1 MNEAQVNIDTF
12 EQARQTTR
20 RYAKTF
26 YFASH
31 ALPPDKRRASYALYA
46 FCRHVDNIAD
56 AADNSDE
63 ALKHLGGL
71 RSVLGEIY
79 GEDHALPGWRALQET
94 VTRYAIP
101 RKYFD
106 DLIAGVEMDL
116 VGFHCE
122 TFEDLHNYC
131 YHVASVVGLMM
142 TRILKPESEE
152 VLPYAADLGTGMQLT
167 NILRDIKEDHGMHRI
182 YLPAQEMREWG
193 VDETDLRDGVV
204 TAAFRRFM
212 QFQVARARE
221 FYAKA
226 DPGIE
231 MLPNDGS
238 RYCVRAMR
246 VLYSRILDAIEV
258 NKYNV
263 FTRRAHVS
271 LPRKL
276 GLAAA
281 IAREGSAS
289 PYFLLTRGVTP
300 L

>member
-1 MNEAQVNIDTF
+1 MNEAQFNIDTF
-12 EQARQTTR
+12 EHARQTTR

-56 AADNSDE
+56 AADHTDD
-63 ALKHLGGL
+63 ALKQLAVL
-71 RSVLGEIY
+71 RSILGEIY
-79 GEDHALPGWRALQET
+79 REDHALPGWRALQET
-94 VTRYAIP
+94 VRRFAIP
-101 RKYFD
+101 RRYFE

-142 TRILKPESEE
+142 TRILKPDSEE
-152 VLPYAADLGTGMQLT
+152 ALRYAADLGTAMQLT
-167 NILRDIKEDHGMHRI
+167 NILRDIKEDHSMQRI
-182 YLPAQEMREWG
+182 YLPAQEMRDWG
-193 VDETDLRDGVV
+193 VDEADLRNGVV
-204 TAAFRRFM
+204 TTTFRRFM

-226 DPGIE
+226 DPGIAL
-231 MLPNDGS
+231 LPNDGS
-238 RYCVRAMR
+238 RFCVRAMR
-246 VLYSRILDAIEV
+246 VLYSRILDVIEV
-258 NKYNV
+258 NQYNV
-263 FTRRAHVS
+263 FTRRARVS

-289 PYFLLTRGVTP
+289 PYFFLTRGVTP